1 MLQLRGP
8 VAGVEQVHGRGRVS
22 AWQGIRSTTRSSQG
36 PLGGGG
42 EHPAQFFTIYNSSS
56 ISARVQV
63 HSVLFPN
70 YEGLPEHDRVADPPR
85 EVTLFKTAVHFVD
98 EAAMMSHY
106 GEMAHGLPNYFAAYS
121 SGKSVARVLPGL
133 RSHGAHHWQSYNGT
147 HTQHTHT
154 ASGLLHYTYN
164 RCGAAVAWVTPR
176 SSPTPCTCMHMHMPL
191 QRMAATA
198 RQAVPAGC
206 RTC

>member
-1 MLQLRGP
+1 MS
-8 VAGVEQVHGRGRVS
+8 VA
-22 AWQGIRSTTRSSQG
+22 
-36 PLGGGG
+36 
-42 EHPAQFFTIYNSSS
+42 
-56 ISARVQV
+56 VQV

-133 RSHGAHHWQSYNGT
+133 RSHGAHQWQSYNGT

-164 RCGAAVAWVTPR
+164 RCGCGSGDTP
-176 SSPTPCTCMHMHMPL
+176 PTPCTCMHMHMPPL
-191 QRMAATA
+191 QHMSATA
-198 RQAVPAGC
+198 RQAIPAGC
-206 RTC
+206 RTY